1 MLSCPPQ
8 DAPAV
13 VNAMIEHPAVRKIN
27 FTGSSRVGRIIAST
41 CGKNLKP
48 CLMELGGKNSAIV
61 CEDADL
67 KTAIGAVL
75 AGSFIN
81 VRSPRPEIFA

>member
-1 MLSCPPQ
+1 M
-8 DAPAV
+8 

-81 VRSPRPEIFA
+81 VRSHRPEIFA